1 MFVAALDAGVT
12 ASWVTGDEA
21 YGQDPQLRARLERG
35 AKGPRV
41 YDWAWIHTGTGV
53 HRHLLIR
60 RNRTTS
66 ELAFYLCWSPT
77 EVALSELVHVAGV
90 RWSVE
95 ECFQAAKS
103 QVHLDVGAAFV
114 P

>member
-1 MFVAALDAGVT
+1 MG
-12 ASWVTGDEA
+12 
-21 YGQDPQLRARLERG
+21 ARPERG
-35 AKGPRV
+35 AKGPRF

-77 EVALSELVHVAGV
+77 EVALSELVRVAGV

-95 ECFQAAKS
+95 MCQPQCTHVYVLAA
-103 QVHLDVGAAFV
+103 
-114 P
+114 

>member
-1 MFVAALDAGVT
+1 MT
-12 ASWVTGDEA
+12 SDEA
-21 YGQDPQLRARLERG
+21 CGQDPQLRARLERG

-60 RNRTTS
+60 RRTTS

-77 EVALSELVHVAGV
+77 EVALSELVHVASV

-103 QVHLDVGAAFV
+103 QVGLDGGAAFV